1 MKSVSGIVF
10 GILGVILLISAGSVA
25 QGTSITAQDSDDD
38 VRVMTYN
45 IKHGQGNDDCED
57 DGTPD
62 GRSLGTPEGTPSAAQ
77 CDVDLDRTA
86 DVIASLESDIVALQE
101 VDRSWARS
109 GGVDQPTELVQ
120 ALDVNACF
128 GANLDHQPDEHADEP
143 HQYGTLILS
152 TYPILSCD
160 NILLPTSEGWE
171 QRGVLDVR
179 VEIDGL
185 GEVAILNT
193 HLQAGRE
200 GDEEEAVRQR
210 AEAADIIAERIA
222 ELDVPVILM
231 GDFNAEPGDEE
242 LAPLRDADLGLKD
255 AWEVAGDEETEGNTS
270 PASPDED
277 AERRIDAIF
286 VSDGIDV
293 RSAEVPVTED
303 TRIAS
308 DHFPVVADLIPASG
322 TPEATPVVDEGATPG
337 STFEDVTPEPTSAVE
352 APATEPS
359 LIVAPTM
366 EPVEQATPVQTE
378 EAEPTT
384 PSTAEP
390 TVESTAVP
398 TDEPEGLPTEEPD
411 GQSTEEPEVQ
421 PTAEPETPEEEPAGD
436 PQPGSS
442 EPADEDAAEPA
453 D

>member
-1 MKSVSGIVF
+1 MNRVSGMIF
-10 GILGVILLISAGSVA
+10 GILGVVLLVVAGLAGQGAATHA
-25 QGTSITAQDSDDD
+25 QEGDDD

-57 DGTPD
+57 EGK
-62 GRSLGTPEGTPSAAQ
+62 PEGTPSAAQ

-86 DVIASLESDIVALQE
+86 DVIVSQESDIVALQE

-128 GANLDHQPDEHADEP
+128 GANLNHEPDEHADEP

-171 QRGVLDVR
+171 QRGVLEVR

-222 ELDVPVILM
+222 ELKVPVILM

-242 LAPLRDADLGLKD
+242 LTSLRDPELGLQD
-255 AWEVAGDEETEGNTS
+255 AWQVAGDEDSEGYTS
-270 PASPDED
+270 PASLDKD

-286 VSDGIDV
+286 VSDEIEV
-293 RSAEVPVTED
+293 RSADVPVTDD

-308 DHFPVVADLIPASG
+308 DHFPVVADLTLESG
-322 TPEATPVVDEGATPG
+322 TPVVDEGITPE
-337 STFEDVTPEPTSAVE
+337 STLEDVTPEPTSAVE
-352 APATEPS
+352 APATEPA

-366 EPVEQATPVQTE
+366 EPVEEATPIQSEVLEPTIEPTVTATE
-378 EAEPTT
+378 EPEAESTDELEPTED
-384 PSTAEP
+384 PEPTAEP
-390 TVESTAVP
+390 SA
-398 TDEPEGLPTEEPD
+398 EPQVGPTEEPEPTMEPAGESSVD
-411 GQSTEEPEVQ
+411 PAEEATGEPAEEV
-421 PTAEPETPEEEPAGD
+421 TAEPAG
-436 PQPGSS
+436 
-442 EPADEDAAEPA
+442 
-453 D
+453 